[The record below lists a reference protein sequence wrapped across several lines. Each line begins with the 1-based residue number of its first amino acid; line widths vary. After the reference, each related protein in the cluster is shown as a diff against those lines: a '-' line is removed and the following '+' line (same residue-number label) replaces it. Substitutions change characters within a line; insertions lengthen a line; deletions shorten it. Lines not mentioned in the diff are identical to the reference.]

1 MSPLALSPKTVDIV
15 NIFQNDVE
23 FSLVNEIHKGIS
35 PPAGVRKSMPTML
48 LYDANGLKLFENITY
63 VKEYYLTNAEIEV
76 LETNSRRIVERIPDN
91 AQLLE
96 LGSGNLRKIEILLRE
111 FERVGKR
118 VDYYALDLSL
128 SELQRTFAEVSI
140 DDYTHVGLHGLHG
153 TYDDAVT
160 WLNSPENRKRPTVIM
175 SMGSSLGNF
184 DRPGAA
190 KFLSQYASLLGPS
203 DMMIIGLD
211 GCKDP
216 GKVYR
221 AYNDSEG
228 VTRQFYENG
237 LVHANV
243 VLGYEAFK
251 PDEWEVVTDYDTVE
265 GRHWAA
271 YSPKKDVT
279 INGVLLKK
287 GEKLFFEEAYK
298 YGPEERDQLW
308 RDAKLIQ
315 STEMGNGS
323 DDYHLHLLTSA
334 TLNLPTSPSQYAAH
348 PIPSFEEW
356 QSLWTAWDNATKAM
370 VPREELL
377 SKPIKLRNSL
387 IFYLGH
393 IPTFLDIHLTR
404 ALRGKLTEPKSYKLI
419 FERGIDPDVDDP
431 EKCHSHSEIP
441 DEWPALDDILDYQ
454 ERVRSRVRSIYQI
467 EGLAENRILGE
478 ALWIGFEHEVMH
490 LETFLYMLIQSERI
504 LPPPATERPD
514 FKKLYQEARR
524 SMKANEWFS
533 VPEQTLTIGLD
544 GADTNDVPPTTY
556 GWDNEKPART
566 VTVPAFEA
574 QGRPITNGE
583 YAKYLQANQSRRRPA
598 SWVLTHSDED
608 YAIPMAVNGSSVGA
622 TQDFMSNFAVR
633 TVFGPVPLEFAQD
646 WPVMASYDE
655 LAEYAEWVGCR
666 IPTFEETRSIY
677 LHSALLKERGGV
689 DHNGEPNGHSLNGDL
704 NGVNGNGYSKINP
717 GKPRKPDHQPVQYP
731 SRDALPVFLDL
742 HGLNVGFKHWHPT
755 PVIQNGDRLAGQGE
769 LGGAWEWTSTPL
781 APHDGFKAMEIYP
794 GYTSDFFDGKHNI
807 ILGGSWATHPRVA
820 GRTTFGFNMSL
831 ETITTISPSTNQPVV
846 TRTGVTSED
855 LQRIPEV
862 AQEAFRS
869 FSRSTTLRQRQEI
882 VTRALD
888 VLEKKKDELAREL
901 TEQMGRPIAYTGVE
915 VLTAIKRSRYLTK
928 ISDSV
933 LGEEGVVPGEEEKG
947 FRRYIKRKPVGVAFI
962 IFAWNYPYLILVN
975 SLIPAILAGN
985 AVILKP
991 SPQTPT
997 IVEQFAAAFA
1007 EAGLPQNVIQY
1018 FHCGSPT
1025 LLETIVRSPL
1035 VNHVCF
1041 TGSVAGGL
1049 AVQKAASDRIV
1060 NVGLELGGK
1069 DPAYVRDDVDAA
1081 WAAEEVVDGAI
1092 FNSGQSCCAIERV
1105 YVHKNIYDTF
1115 VEEVKKVLSK
1125 YRVGDPFDKQ
1135 TQIGPV
1141 ISKRAKDTIQAHVAD
1156 AIQKGAKDETPAN
1169 ETFENFP
1176 ADGNYVK
1183 PTLLT
1188 GVNHDMIVMTEET
1201 FGPIIPVMKV
1211 NSDEEAIKLM
1221 NSSEFGLTASVW
1233 TKDVAKAEELVEQVE
1248 AGTVFINRSDYP
1260 SPDLAWTGWK
1270 NSGRGV
1276 TLSRFGF
1283 EQFVKLKSHHIKA
1296 YPK

>member
-48 LYDANGLKLFENITY
+48 LYDANGLKLFEKITY

-96 LGSGNLRKIEILLRE
+96 LGSGCVILPNQI

-251 PDEWEVVTDYDTVE
+251 PDEWEVVTDYDAVE

-271 YSPKKDVT
+271 YSPRRDVT

-308 RDAKLIQ
+308 RDAKLLQ
-315 STEMGNGS
+315 STEVGNGS
-323 DDYHLHLLTSA
+323 DDYH
-334 TLNLPTSPSQYAAH
+334 
-348 PIPSFEEW
+348 
-356 QSLWTAWDNATKAM
+356 
-370 VPREELL
+370 
-377 SKPIKLRNSL
+377 
-387 IFYLGH
+387 
-393 IPTFLDIHLTR
+393 IHLTR

-431 EKCHSHSEIP
+431 QKCHSHSEIP

-514 FKKLYQEARR
+514 FKKLYQDARR
-524 SMKANEWFS
+524 SMKTNEWFS

-598 SWVLTHSDED
+598 SWVLTHSDEN
-608 YAIPMAVNGSSVGA
+608 YPIPMAVNGSSVGA

-689 DHNGEPNGHSLNGDL
+689 NHNGEPNGHSVNGYLNGM
-704 NGVNGNGYSKINP
+704 NGNSYSKINP
-717 GKPRKPDHQPVQYP
+717 GKPRTPDHQPVQYP

-742 HGLNVGFKHWHPT
+742 DGLNVGFKHWHPT

-794 GYTSDFFDGKHNI
+794 GYTCNC
-807 ILGGSWATHPRVA
+807 
-820 GRTTFGFNMSL
+820 NMSL

-869 FSRSTTLRQRQEI
+869 FSRSTTLKQRQEI

-888 VLEKKKDELAREL
+888 ILEKKKDELAREL

-1105 YVHKNIYDTF
+1105 YVHNNIYNTF

-1141 ISKRAKDTIQAHVAD
+1141 VSKRAKDTIQAHVAD

-1169 ETFENFP
+1169 ETFENPP
-1176 ADGNYVK
+1176 AEGNYVK

-1201 FGPIIPVMKV
+1201 FGPVIPVMKV
-1211 NSDEEAIKLM
+1211 DSDEEAIKLM

-1260 SPDLAWTGWK
+1260 SPVSSNMDRDLIAMVDL
-1270 NSGRGV
+1270 GRC
-1276 TLSRFGF
+1276 
-1283 EQFVKLKSHHIKA
+1283 
-1296 YPK
+1296 

>member
-48 LYDANGLKLFENITY
+48 LYDANGLKLFEKITY

-251 PDEWEVVTDYDTVE
+251 PDEWEVVTDYDAVE

-271 YSPKKDVT
+271 YSPRRDVT

-308 RDAKLIQ
+308 RDAMLLQ
-315 STEMGNGS
+315 STEVGNGS

-334 TLNLPTSPSQYAAH
+334 ALNLPTSPSQYAAH

-431 EKCHSHSEIP
+431 QKCHSHSEIP

-514 FKKLYQEARR
+514 FKKLYQDARR
-524 SMKANEWFS
+524 SMKTNEWFS

-598 SWVLTHSDED
+598 SWVLTHSDEN
-608 YAIPMAVNGSSVGA
+608 YPIPMAVNGSSVGA

-689 DHNGEPNGHSLNGDL
+689 NHNGEPNGHSVNGYLNGM
-704 NGVNGNGYSKINP
+704 NGNSYSKINP
-717 GKPRKPDHQPVQYP
+717 GKPRTPDHQPVQYP

-742 HGLNVGFKHWHPT
+742 DGLNVGFKHWHPT

-820 GRTTFGFNMSL
+820 GRTTFVNWY
-831 ETITTISPSTNQPVV
+831 QH
-846 TRTGVTSED
+846 
-855 LQRIPEV
+855 
-862 AQEAFRS
+862 
-869 FSRSTTLRQRQEI
+869 
-882 VTRALD
+882 
-888 VLEKKKDELAREL
+888 
-901 TEQMGRPIAYTGVE
+901 
-915 VLTAIKRSRYLTK
+915 
-928 ISDSV
+928 
-933 LGEEGVVPGEEEKG
+933 
-947 FRRYIKRKPVGVAFI
+947 
-962 IFAWNYPYLILVN
+962 NYPYTW
-975 SLIPAILAGN
+975 AG
-985 AVILKP
+985 ARL
-991 SPQTPT
+991 
-997 IVEQFAAAFA
+997 
-1007 EAGLPQNVIQY
+1007 
-1018 FHCGSPT
+1018 
-1025 LLETIVRSPL
+1025 
-1035 VNHVCF
+1035 
-1041 TGSVAGGL
+1041 
-1049 AVQKAASDRIV
+1049 
-1060 NVGLELGGK
+1060 
-1069 DPAYVRDDVDAA
+1069 VRD
-1081 WAAEEVVDGAI
+1081 
-1092 FNSGQSCCAIERV
+1092 
-1105 YVHKNIYDTF
+1105 
-1115 VEEVKKVLSK
+1115 L
-1125 YRVGDPFDKQ
+1125 
-1135 TQIGPV
+1135 
-1141 ISKRAKDTIQAHVAD
+1141 
-1156 AIQKGAKDETPAN
+1156 
-1169 ETFENFP
+1169 
-1176 ADGNYVK
+1176 
-1183 PTLLT
+1183 
-1188 GVNHDMIVMTEET
+1188 
-1201 FGPIIPVMKV
+1201 
-1211 NSDEEAIKLM
+1211 
-1221 NSSEFGLTASVW
+1221 
-1233 TKDVAKAEELVEQVE
+1233 
-1248 AGTVFINRSDYP
+1248 
-1260 SPDLAWTGWK
+1260 
-1270 NSGRGV
+1270 
-1276 TLSRFGF
+1276 
-1283 EQFVKLKSHHIKA
+1283 
-1296 YPK
+1296 

>member
-15 NIFQNDVE
+15 NIFQKDVE

-48 LYDANGLKLFENITY
+48 LYDANGLKLFEKITY

-271 YSPKKDVT
+271 YSPRKDVT

-315 STEMGNGS
+315 STEVGNGS

-334 TLNLPTSPSQYAAH
+334 ALNLPTSPSQYAAH

-524 SMKANEWFS
+524 SMKTNEWFS

-598 SWVLTHSDED
+598 SWVLTHSDEN
-608 YAIPMAVNGSSVGA
+608 YAIPLAVNGSSVGA

-689 DHNGEPNGHSLNGDL
+689 NHNGEPNGHSVNGYLNGM
-704 NGVNGNGYSKINP
+704 NGNSYSKINP
-717 GKPRKPDHQPVQYP
+717 GKPRTPDHQPVQYP

-742 HGLNVGFKHWHPT
+742 DGLNVGFKHWHPT

-781 APHDGFKAMEIYP
+781 APHNGFKAMEIYP

-820 GRTTFGFNMSL
+820 GRATFFNMSL

-869 FSRSTTLRQRQEI
+869 FSRSTTLKQRQEI

-888 VLEKKKDELAREL
+888 ILEKKKDELAREL

-1105 YVHKNIYDTF
+1105 YVHKNIYNTF
-1115 VEEVKKVLSK
+1115 VEEVKKVLST

-1169 ETFENFP
+1169 ETFENPP
-1176 ADGNYVK
+1176 AEGNYVK

-1188 GVNHDMIVMTEET
+1188 GVSHDMIVMTEET
-1201 FGPIIPVMKV
+1201 FGPVIPVMKV
-1211 NSDEEAIKLM
+1211 DSDEEAIKLM